1 MSHPV
6 PRPLPRARAGHWQR
20 ASLLA
25 VLLTGLAV
33 APAMA
38 QSRLRNVEQ
47 CVETSTD
54 VVPLPAVAAGTLT
67 ARPCATC
74 DSRRLKFDAGT
85 RYYIGD
91 ELVSYARLWAVA
103 GKSPTL
109 LYVFYQ
115 TGTDTLTRLRLDAG
129 ADAASQ

>member
-1 MSHPV
+1 MNHPV
-6 PRPLPRARAGHWQR
+6 PRTLTRARAR

-25 VLLTGLAV
+25 VLLAGLVV

-38 QSRLRNVEQ
+38 QSRMKNIEQ
-47 CVETSTD
+47 CIESSTE

-67 ARPCATC
+67 ARECAAC
-74 DSRRLKFDAGT
+74 KSRLLKFDADT

-91 ELVSYARLWAVA
+91 EPVSYARLRAA
-103 GKSPTL
+103 AIKNPTL
-109 LYVFYQ
+109 LYVFYR

-129 ADAASQ
+129 ADGASQ